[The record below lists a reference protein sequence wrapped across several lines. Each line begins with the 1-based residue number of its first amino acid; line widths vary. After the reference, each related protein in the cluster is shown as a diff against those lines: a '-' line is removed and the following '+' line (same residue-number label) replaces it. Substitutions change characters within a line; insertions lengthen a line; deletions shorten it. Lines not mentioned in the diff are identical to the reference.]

1 MTEPQ
6 DPFAVAWWEAKLDD
20 LEREIVRL
28 AQICQVRNREPG
40 VIGRVVRKDAAVCG
54 TETSGAFE
62 KLHGMLMMHLAI
74 RQKSAD
80 ALGQAQTAAI
90 EADIV
95 ERLRKSFP
103 DLAKWPPARAPDR
116 KTRRTPTDSC
126 FWRNALENL
135 LRHGPSRRIDRR
147 AAF

>member
-20 LEREIVRL
+20 LDREIVRL
-28 AQICQVRNREPG
+28 AQICQVRILDPG
-40 VIGRVVRKDAAVCG
+40 VIERVVRKDAAVCG
-54 TETSGAFE
+54 TANSVAFE
-62 KLHGMLMMHLAI
+62 KLHEMLMMHLAV

-103 DLAKWPPARAPDR
+103 DLGRWPPA
-116 KTRRTPTDSC
+116 
-126 FWRNALENL
+126 
-135 LRHGPSRRIDRR
+135 
-147 AAF
+147 